1 MGRITSITAA
11 CCAAALLTAA
21 PLAAQPANKLTYVT
35 FSAPVSLPGTTLPAG
50 TYAFRLA
57 ESPANRH
64 IVQVFNRD
72 ETKLLT
78 TLLAVPAERNEAE
91 GDPVVAFKETPSDR
105 PPAVRYWYYAGEKA
119 GNEFVY
125 PKTQAMTIARA
136 SGESVM
142 SVDTDSTSIEDWKT
156 STPTRITATADPSAT
171 STASTASTGTSTAT
185 STATTTAEPA
195 QTPTPAPTTGT
206 GTSTAT
212 TGSMTTGTAT
222 TGSMT
227 TGSTATGTATST
239 ATTTGSATAA
249 EPAPATVPT
258 TTAPTMTEPAPTPQT
273 AAPPMVSAPSAQPE
287 PVGTSGRAEPSE
299 LPRTASHM
307 PAVGLIG
314 LLALGGALVLRVARR
329 SMA

>member
-78 TLLAVPAERNEAE
+78 TLLAVPAERNEVE

-136 SGESVM
+136 SGEGVM

-171 STASTASTGTSTAT
+171 SAGSTASTGTSTAT
-185 STATTTAEPA
+185 STATTT
-195 QTPTPAPTTGT
+195 
-206 GTSTAT
+206 
-212 TGSMTTGTAT
+212 
-222 TGSMT
+222 
-227 TGSTATGTATST
+227 
-239 ATTTGSATAA
+239 GSATAA
-249 EPAPATVPT
+249 EPTPAPATVPT
-258 TTAPTMTEPAPTPQT
+258 TTAPTTTEPAPTPQT

-299 LPRTASHM
+299 LPRTASQM

>member
-11 CCAAALLTAA
+11 FCAAALLTAA
-21 PLAAQPANKLTYVT
+21 PVAAQNANKLTYVT
-35 FSAPVSLPGTTLPAG
+35 FSAPVTLPGTTLPAG

-57 ESPANRH
+57 DSPADRH
-64 IVQVFNRD
+64 IVHVFNRD
-72 ETKLLT
+72 ETKLFT

-91 GDPVVAFKETPSDR
+91 GEPVVTFKETPSDR

-125 PKTQAMTIARA
+125 PKNQAMMIARA
-136 SGESVM
+136 SGEGVM
-142 SVDTDSTSIEDWKT
+142 SVDTDSTSIEDWKKG
-156 STPTRITATADPSAT
+156 TPTRVTATADPSAT

-185 STATTTAEPA
+185 STATTTAEP
-195 QTPTPAPTTGT
+195 TPTPAPTT
-206 GTSTAT
+206 
-212 TGSMTTGTAT
+212 TGTAT
-222 TGSMT
+222 TG
-227 TGSTATGTATST
+227 TATTGTATST
-239 ATTTGSATAA
+239 ATTTGTATTV
-249 EPAPATVPT
+249 EPTPAPATMPTTSAPT
-258 TTAPTMTEPAPTPQT
+258 TTPEPAPMPQT
-273 AAPPMVSAPSAQPE
+273 TAPVVPAPSAQPE

-299 LPRTASHM
+299 LPRTASQM

>member
-78 TLLAVPAERNEAE
+78 TLLAVPAERNEVE

-136 SGESVM
+136 SGEGVM

-185 STATTTAEPA
+185 STATTT
-195 QTPTPAPTTGT
+195 
-206 GTSTAT
+206 
-212 TGSMTTGTAT
+212 
-222 TGSMT
+222 
-227 TGSTATGTATST
+227 
-239 ATTTGSATAA
+239 GSATAA
-249 EPAPATVPT
+249 EPTPAPATVPT
-258 TTAPTMTEPAPTPQT
+258 TTAPTTTEPAPTPQT

-299 LPRTASHM
+299 LPRTASQM